1 MLQALAANDLN
12 DRIRKS
18 AKEAVEKITAAAP
31 EQVQVKELRDELA
44 KFREESKELRKRVE
58 KLGAKPGKNAA
69 EEGE

>member
-1 MLQALAANDLN
+1 MLRALAANDP
-12 DRIRKS
+12 DERIRKS

-44 KFREESKELRKRVE
+44 KLRDESKELRKRLE
-58 KLGAKPGKNAA
+58 KLEAKPGKNAA